1 MKEKIL
7 NLLGLATRARM
18 ITLGEDFVLKKM
30 QESNAI
36 VFLASDAGNNIK
48 KKINDK
54 AKTYNIIVV
63 SDFSTDEISQAMGKT
78 NRKVVLVQDKGFVKK
93 FTEYINS

>member
-54 AKTYNIIVV
+54 AKTYNITVV